1 MGTAYKFIEMESPRE
16 LVIYPPGN
24 YERASCE

>member
-16 LVIYPPGN
+16 LVIYAPDN
-24 YERASCE
+24 YERVSCE